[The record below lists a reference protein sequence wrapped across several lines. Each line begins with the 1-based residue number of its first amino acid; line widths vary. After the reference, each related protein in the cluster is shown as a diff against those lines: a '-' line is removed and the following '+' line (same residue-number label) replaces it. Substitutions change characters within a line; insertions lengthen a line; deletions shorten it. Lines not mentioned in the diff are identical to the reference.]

1 MFIIGELLAIYFT
14 SKICNFNIVWNTM
27 KAQSLFPLK
36 NKVDTLV
43 VSFTKVIAFV
53 TKIMLER
60 HKKYYGINKEIK
72 IAYWI

>member
-14 SKICNFNIVWNTM
+14 SKICNFNIVWNTL

-36 NKVDTLV
+36 NKVDILV
-43 VSFTKVIAFV
+43 VSFTKEIAFV
-53 TKIMLER
+53 IKIMLER
-60 HKKYYGINKEIK
+60 YKKYYGINEIK

>member
-1 MFIIGELLAIYFT
+1 
-14 SKICNFNIVWNTM
+14 M

-53 TKIMLER
+53 TKIMSER